1 MLEFDGGQLL
11 FLAFVELV
19 RFADEGA
26 IAGGGHVV
34 GVVPVDQGDVLVKQC
49 AVVVKVL
56 RQLLGREFVQA
67 DELEFV
73 LLLEVALDQPK
84 PEGGEQCDQQHGASG
99 VGFLQQ
105 RKGQHHQQVGG
116 EGVDQ

>member
-26 IAGGGHVV
+26 VAGGGYVV
-34 GVVPVDQGDVLVKQC
+34 GSAPVNQGDVLVEQC
-49 AVVVKVL
+49 AVVAKVL
-56 RQLLGREFVQA
+56 RQLLGCEFVQT

-84 PEGGEQCDQQHGASG
+84 PEGGEQGDQQNGASG
-99 VGFLQQ
+99 IGFLQQ
-105 RKGQHHQQVGG
+105 RKGQHHQQVGS